1 MRILTHLTTCIV
13 IVTLL
18 NSCAST
24 PDISPGYTREGRST
38 IDDSVEL
45 RMEPAYVFRRAGGL
59 SGSDLMLALFWRTSM
74 PPSMTFVTAY
84 VDGKHEIPRH
94 KSLHFYVDDEIV
106 SYSSFDTETDIKT
119 EYDSSRVFPRYLV
132 SSMRYVLS
140 LLLIEKI
147 IAAKNVKVRLDL
159 DNSYVE
165 GVFSD
170 NTPTA
175 AKPAFAKFYERL
187 RELQ

>member
-1 MRILTHLTTCIV
+1 MKSLANLITCIAV
-13 IVTLL
+13 IAIL

-24 PDISPGYTREGRST
+24 PKKSPGYTREGRST

-45 RMEPAYVFRRAGGL
+45 SMEPSYVFRRAGGL
-59 SGSDLMLALFWRTSM
+59 SGSDLMLALFWRSSM

-84 VDGKHEIPRH
+84 VDGTHKIPRN
-94 KSLHFYVDDEIV
+94 KSLHFKVDGEIV

-119 EYDSSRVFPRYLV
+119 EYDSSRVFPRYKV
-132 SSMRYVLS
+132 SSMRYVVS
-140 LLLIEKI
+140 LFLIEKI
-147 IAAKNVKVRLDL
+147 IAAKNVKIRLDL

-175 AKPAFAKFYERL
+175 AKPAFTRFYERL